1 MQTTVNIGINGC
13 GRIGRKVLR
22 LALNHPTIQVRALNE
37 PNDIQTLAHLLKYD
51 SVHGTWDAEVVVE
64 GQDVL
69 VINGRRTRVFRD
81 RDPARLKWSE
91 SEVDLVLECTG
102 VFTDKAQASA
112 HLAGGAKRVIISA
125 PSKDADATLCMGVNE
140 TTYDPLKHVIV
151 SNASCTTNCLAPVA
165 KVLDDAFG
173 IVKGTMMTVHS
184 YTNDQRILD
193 LAHSDLRRARAAAI
207 SMIPTSTGAA
217 KAVGLVLPHLKG
229 KLDGLSIRV
238 PTPNVSVVD
247 FTCEVKKTA
256 TKESVNTAL
265 KIASETAMR
274 GILGF
279 STAPLVSCDFN
290 GDIRSSIVDAD
301 LTMVIEG
308 NMVKVISWY
317 DNESGFSNRLLD
329 LSRFMHGKGL

>member
-1 MQTTVNIGINGC
+1 MQKTVNIGINGC

-22 LALNHPTIQVRALNE
+22 LALNHPTVQVGALNE

-51 SVHGTWDAEVVVE
+51 SVHGTWDADVSVE
-64 GQDVL
+64 GQNTL
-69 VINGRRTRVFRD
+69 VINGKRTRVFRD
-81 RDPARLKWSE
+81 RDPANLQWRDA
-91 SEVDLVLECTG
+91 EVDLVLECTG
-102 VFTDKAQASA
+102 VFTDHARASA
-112 HLAGGAKRVIISA
+112 HLKGGAKRVIISA
-125 PSKDADATLCMGVNE
+125 PSKDADATICMGVNE
-140 TTYDPLKHVIV
+140 TTYDASKHVIV

-165 KVLDDAFG
+165 KVIDDAFG

-193 LAHSDLRRARAAAI
+193 LAHSDLRRARAAAL

-256 TKESVNTAL
+256 TKEAVNSAL
-265 KIASETAMR
+265 KAASESAMK

-279 STAPLVSCDFN
+279 STEPLVSCDFN
-290 GDIRSSIVDAD
+290 GDVRSSIVDAD

>member
-1 MQTTVNIGINGC
+1 
-13 GRIGRKVLR
+13 
-22 LALNHPTIQVRALNE
+22 
-37 PNDIQTLAHLLKYD
+37 
-51 SVHGTWDAEVVVE
+51 VHGTWDADVVVE
-64 GQDVL
+64 GQDIL

-81 RDPARLKWSE
+81 RDPAKLKWTE

-102 VFTDKAQASA
+102 VFTDKAHASA
-112 HLAGGAKRVIISA
+112 HLRGGAKRVIISA

-165 KVLDDAFG
+165 KVIDDAFG

-193 LAHSDLRRARAAAI
+193 LAHSDLRRARAAAV

-247 FTCEVKKTA
+247 FTCEVKNNA
-256 TKESVNTAL
+256 TKESVNNAL
-265 KIASETAMR
+265 KIASETAMK

-279 STAPLVSCDFN
+279 STNPLVSCDFN
-290 GDIRSSIVDAD
+290 GDIRSSIIDAD